1 VLQAAKQQPGKLTYA
16 SHGPGT
22 PNHVAMLEL
31 LQKTGATM
39 THIPY
44 KDGGILDVMSGV
56 VDWAFVASADAIP
69 QIKGGKLRA
78 LAVSA
83 NGRMPSLPGVPALS
97 ESFPGSQLY
106 SWNGILAP
114 RGTPPQVLD
123 RLSVALQKIV
133 ASSDFQQ
140 NAIELGLIPIGGTQ
154 AQFGSF
160 LAKDFEEWGAVVKR
174 NNIRL
179 D

>member
-1 VLQAAKQQPGKLTYA
+1 
-16 SHGPGT
+16 
-22 PNHVAMLEL
+22 
-31 LQKTGATM
+31 
-39 THIPY
+39 
-44 KDGGILDVMSGV
+44 
-56 VDWAFVASADAIP
+56 
-69 QIKGGKLRA
+69 
-78 LAVSA
+78 VSA
-83 NGRMPSLPGVPALS
+83 NARVPSLPGVPVLS
-97 ESFPGSQLY
+97 EILPGNQLH